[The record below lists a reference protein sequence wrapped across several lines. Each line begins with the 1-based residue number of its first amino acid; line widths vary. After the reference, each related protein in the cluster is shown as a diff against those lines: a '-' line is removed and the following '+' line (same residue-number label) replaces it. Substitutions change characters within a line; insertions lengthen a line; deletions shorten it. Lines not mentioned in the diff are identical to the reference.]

1 MPAFSPIASASSGR
15 GMSARDGLSGHQR
28 AILVLL
34 AAIILTLGAVTLEP
48 ISAAA
53 LVLSPLYLLHI
64 LFALGA
70 ALERP
75 VPERGP
81 SAGVPAPATP
91 SYSILVPLYDEA
103 AVVPQ
108 IVRTLQA
115 IDYPA
120 DLLDIWLLVEDDD
133 LRTIEALA
141 LESLPATMTILR
153 VPAGGPRTKPN
164 ALNHGLAASRGAY
177 VTVYDAE
184 DIPEPGQL
192 RRAAAM
198 FSVVPA
204 DVVCLQARLVIDNPA
219 DSWLSL
225 MMTIEYA
232 ALFDATKCGYAAM
245 AMPVA
250 LGGSSNHFRRDA
262 LVALGG
268 WDAWNVTEDADLG
281 LRLARRGWFVG
292 DLPSA
297 TLEEAPFRLASWF
310 SQRRRWHKGFIQT
323 VVSNSHAP
331 RDGIRAMGLLN
342 WLAGLTQVSGSVLGA
357 FLFPFFSAHVLWLWL
372 SGALSQND
380 GPMQT
385 AMNTATLTVMI
396 CGLMSVFYP
405 AVIGL
410 WRRRLWHLAPWLLT
424 LPFYLLLIS
433 AAAWFATIDYVRSPF
448 TWLKT
453 DHGGGTR
460 GLAALRSRRGSR

>member
-1 MPAFSPIASASSGR
+1 
-15 GMSARDGLSGHQR
+15 MSARDGLSGQQR
-28 AILVLL
+28 AVLAML
-34 AAIILTLGAVTLEP
+34 AAIILLLGAVTLEP
-48 ISAAA
+48 IAAAA

-81 SAGVPAPATP
+81 SAGDPAPTTP
-91 SYSILVPLYDEA
+91 TYSILVPLYDEA

-108 IVRTLQA
+108 IVRTLGA

-120 DLLDIWLLVEDDD
+120 DALDIWLLVEADDH
-133 LRTIEALA
+133 RTIAALA
-141 LESLPATMTILR
+141 LEKLPDTMHVLH
-153 VPAGGPRTKPN
+153 VPPGGPRTKPN
-164 ALNHGLAASRGAY
+164 ALNFGLAACRGTY

-198 FSVVPA
+198 FSTMPA

-297 TLEEAPFRLASWF
+297 TLEEAPFRLRSWF

-323 VVSNSHAP
+323 VVSNSHSPGA
-331 RDGIRAMGLLN
+331 GIRAMGLLN
-342 WLAGLTQVSGSVLGA
+342 WLAGLTQVCGSVLGA
-357 FLFPFFSAHVLWLWL
+357 LLFPLFTAHVLWLWL
-372 SGALSQND
+372 SGALGRSD
-380 GPMQT
+380 SAMQT
-385 AMNTATLTVMI
+385 VMNTATLAVLLCGVMSA
-396 CGLMSVFYP
+396 MMP
-405 AVIGL
+405 AFIGL
-410 WRRRLWHLAPWLLT
+410 WRRRLWHLMPWLVT
-424 LPFYLLLIS
+424 VPAYLIFVS
-433 AAAWFATIDYVRSPF
+433 GAAWMAVIDYVRSPF

-453 DHGGGTR
+453 DHGAGTR
-460 GLAALRSRRGSR
+460 GIGTLRSRRGSR